1 MTFVRETVEED
12 EKGKELDK
20 VRLTESGRMDW
31 RPFNEYTPLTTIL
44 SQEKLTRPPG
54 IQEPHR

>member
-1 MTFVRETVEED
+1 MRETVEED